1 MNCTYDILRC
11 VASHKARGIYIYNS
25 LHAPYVPSM
34 PSTYCVHVGASIGLL
49 ISNAETNHCP
59 VQQTQAQHKQAETNC
74 WCKHVGASSDLLIS
88 NESGKSLSCSTNIA
102 RSQHVQHLTP
112 RLPPHTTHTTHPRS
126 QPLPPT
132 QLRESHVVWW
142 VT

>member
-102 RSQHVQHLTP
+102 PFPAFPASHPTP
-112 RLPPHTTHTTHPRS
+112 PPHTPSFPASHPRLS
-126 QPLPPT
+126 PPH
-132 QLRESHVVWW
+132 SWH
-142 VT
+142 